1 VSNQIQIKTDI
12 IRMHGEEVEASKVD
26 SFWLMH

>member
-12 IRMHGEEVEASKVD
+12 KRMHGEEAEALKVD
-26 SFWLMH
+26 SFWFGK